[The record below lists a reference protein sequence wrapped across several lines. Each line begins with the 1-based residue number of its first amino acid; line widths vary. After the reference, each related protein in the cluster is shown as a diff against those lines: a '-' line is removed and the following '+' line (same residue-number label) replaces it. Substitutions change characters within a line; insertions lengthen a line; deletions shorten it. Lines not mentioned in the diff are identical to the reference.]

1 MKTITLTPVSMD
13 FPDLGIR
20 ITGSEASVDKKQRI
34 VYEVTASYVAFKQLS
49 TQQQQ
54 IWELLNQAACSC
66 DTERAIEMSN
76 LLTQFKKGVADFE
89 KAFGGL
95 YEASIEEEIPNECF
109 DQRLDDIL

>member
-1 MKTITLTPVSMD
+1 M
-13 FPDLGIR
+13 
-20 ITGSEASVDKKQRI
+20 DKKRRI
-34 VYEVTASYVAFKQLS
+34 VHEVTASYVAFNQLS
-49 TQQQQ
+49 RQQEQ
-54 IWELLNQAACSC
+54 IFELLNHSACEC